1 VPEHGGAVIELVVRP
16 GHVHLFAHFS
26 PTPAPQQI
34 MAGIKGR
41 ASHALRR
48 EVPALRLRLPSLW
61 THSFYVATVGSVSSK
76 TVRTYLAV
84 QKGV

>member
-1 VPEHGGAVIELVVRP
+1 VPEHGGEVIELVVRP
-16 GHVHLFAHFS
+16 GHVHLFAHFP

-48 EVPALRLRLPSLW
+48 EVAALR
-61 THSFYVATVGSVSSK
+61 
-76 TVRTYLAV
+76 
-84 QKGV
+84 